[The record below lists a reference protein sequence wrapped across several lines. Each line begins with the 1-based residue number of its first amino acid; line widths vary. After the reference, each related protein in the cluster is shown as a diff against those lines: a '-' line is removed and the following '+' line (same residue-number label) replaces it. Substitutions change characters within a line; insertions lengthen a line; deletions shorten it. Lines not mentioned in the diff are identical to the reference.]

1 MFESDQHDPHD
12 EIAEVSHS
20 GTSSTNPNAELHDPS
35 FYNEEEPEGSPI
47 VKARKPFPIVLVG
60 FGVLAAFIVVLIYM
74 YKPKQEATSQ
84 PAGDLGPG
92 VVAASGLRGHLITQW
107 EGKA

>member
-20 GTSSTNPNAELHDPS
+20 GSSSSNLNAELHDPS
-35 FYNEEEPEGSPI
+35 LYSEEEPEEAPKT
-47 VKARKPFPIVLVG
+47 KARKPFPIVLVG

-74 YKPKQEATSQ
+74 NKPKQEANAQ

-92 VVAASGLRGHLITQW
+92 VVTASGLRGHLITQ
-107 EGKA
+107 